1 VLHPD
6 KLKQYIKQSEYKKCI
21 KIVRE
26 EIIECITSYI
36 KEKNKNFKYTDI
48 IDLENAC
55 KRYLDDKYILA
66 VHYLDTFGAENIDDA
81 EELNRLLSIYEK
93 IKSTN

>member
-36 KEKNKNFKYTDI
+36 KEKNKN
-48 IDLENAC
+48 E
-55 KRYLDDKYILA
+55 R
-66 VHYLDTFGAENIDDA
+66 
-81 EELNRLLSIYEK
+81 
-93 IKSTN
+93 